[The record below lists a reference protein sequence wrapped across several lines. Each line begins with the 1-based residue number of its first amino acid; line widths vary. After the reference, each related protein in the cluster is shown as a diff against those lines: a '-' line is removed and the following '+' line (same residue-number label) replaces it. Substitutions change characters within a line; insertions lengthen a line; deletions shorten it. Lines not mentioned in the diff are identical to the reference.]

1 MTAPLVDCFLRIPDG
16 KDLYEQIQAN
26 AAVAKRMATQDR
38 YKGRSVVICGA
49 GPSLRD
55 QMHHLPHAQQVWG
68 CNSALPFLA
77 KNDVRVTH
85 GFCIDQ
91 GTAMLEEW
99 GETFDVRYYVASSV
113 HPDLAKHLIADG
125 RRLTWFH
132 SFLGVDDPP
141 DWIRPEKCPPK
152 MPYEMWLYTSLYPT
166 SVQVGHGLNSV
177 PRAVCLALF
186 LGFSTI
192 YVVGADCACI
202 PDAPPMPL
210 WGTPEYPEWMKQLVF
225 YADGR
230 TAAECYGG
238 DALMAEAP
246 NLDGRR
252 WHTRADMVISARHL
266 LELEAAYPG
275 RIVLVGD
282 TLPNAI
288 RGKDA
293 EWMKNLPSLD
303 GVGKVGG
310 FGNASE
316 VYKANHAHEEAAV

>member
-1 MTAPLVDCFLRIPDG
+1 
-16 KDLYEQIQAN
+16 
-26 AAVAKRMATQDR
+26 
-38 YKGRSVVICGA
+38 
-49 GPSLRD
+49 
-55 QMHHLPHAQQVWG
+55 
-68 CNSALPFLA
+68 
-77 KNDVRVTH
+77 
-85 GFCIDQ
+85 
-91 GTAMLEEW
+91 MLEEW

-210 WGTPEYPEWMKQLVF
+210 WGTPQYGEWMKQLVF

-316 VYKANHAHEEAAV
+316 VFKANHAHEEAAV